1 MGESPSVDD
10 VVTPAAPPGV
20 IVSLVLGSVHMWHLR
35 GHRSNVVDLIVKHFT
50 SYELLEARKELCSA
64 VGATDPIARRDSDH
78 RSAAEA
84 HAVDLLDQ
92 VGELDSQRKLPVIVV
107 PSTLL
112 AKVPVSTLLASD
124 DVAVGARLDNLERS
138 IKLLADTVTRGMT
151 AVTSTN
157 SQGLFAG
164 ARNRVNSNSG
174 GRGGVQT
181 LQQVPQVSVT
191 PPLGGV
197 AGVTSWAGVAG
208 AEGAASLQAG
218 IGNRDRLG
226 SDAEK
231 RKREEDYKLPGRQRG
246 RKVAIGMSTANVD
259 DGGEA
264 APLEY
269 YVGNT
274 TPRANPDIIK
284 AVLVK
289 CATVIGKELQVLDVK
304 CLTTGIDHPRT
315 RSWKVKVPYK
325 YKELMEKNELYP
337 EGWTYRKF
345 FAPRNANQGAG
356 NKKPRHDDVLV
367 QQVLQE
373 HQQQADQSPAS
384 GPGQDDAQPV

>member
-1 MGESPSVDD
+1 M
-10 VVTPAAPPGV
+10 
-20 IVSLVLGSVHMWHLR
+20 
-35 GHRSNVVDLIVKHFT
+35 VDLIVMHYT

-231 RKREEDYKLPGRQRG
+231 RKK
-246 RKVAIGMSTANVD
+246 
-259 DGGEA
+259 GG
-264 APLEY
+264 
-269 YVGNT
+269 G
-274 TPRANPDIIK
+274 
-284 AVLVK
+284 
-289 CATVIGKELQVLDVK
+289 LQ
-304 CLTTGIDHPRT
+304 T
-315 RSWKVKVPYK
+315 SW
-325 YKELMEKNELYP
+325 
-337 EGWTYRKF
+337 
-345 FAPRNANQGAG
+345 
-356 NKKPRHDDVLV
+356 
-367 QQVLQE
+367 
-373 HQQQADQSPAS
+373 
-384 GPGQDDAQPV
+384 